1 MSELD
6 IDDIHA
12 VVGKVNDIVA
22 AEIIGTG
29 ITREQLVEAVA
40 WVKSDVPG
48 DPNRR
53 DLPASHL
60 GQVIAI
66 LERVK
71 ANPADTSLFGE
82 GGSTLT

>member
-12 VVGKVNDIVA
+12 VVGKVSDIVA

-29 ITREQLVEAVA
+29 ITRKELEEAVA

-48 DPNRR
+48 AADRR

-66 LERVK
+66 LERVR

-82 GGSTLT
+82 GGSTMP

>member
-29 ITREQLVEAVA
+29 ITRAQLEEAVA

-48 DPNRR
+48 AANRR
-53 DLPASHL
+53 ELPASNL

-66 LERVK
+66 LERVR

-82 GGSTLT
+82 GGSTLS